1 MLSESYCKSLVKQLK
16 AKRSKVFYRTII
28 KKVSD
33 EIYEQLRNLVIKGE
47 LKPGSKLP
55 PERDLAVHLGVS
67 RPSLREALNKLESQ
81 GFIEQIQGDGTYI
94 KSFTQ
99 DHLDSAIDEFI
110 KNEDAIFDLLEV
122 RKTLETWSAYYAAQR
137 VTSEQL
143 KEIKKYLDEL
153 KDAVDKGD
161 TGHIADVNFHYT
173 ITYAASN
180 VLQTHLMRNIH
191 DWVERVSYK
200 VRSQMHMNKEEQNAL
215 YLQHCKIYDAIKAKN
230 PEGAY
235 NAMKEH
241 LDYVDE
247 HMKKIQNEKS

>member
-1 MLSESYCKSLVKQLK
+1 MFRKIKP
-16 AKRSKVFYRTII
+16 

-33 EIYEQLRNLVIKGE
+33 EIYEQLRNLVIKGD

-55 PERDLAVHLGVS
+55 PERDLAVQLGVS

-99 DHLDSAIDEFI
+99 DHLDTAIDEFI
-110 KNEDAIFDLLEV
+110 KNDDAIFDLLEV
-122 RKTLETWSAYYAAQR
+122 RKTLETWSAYYAAKR
-137 VTSEQL
+137 ATSNQL
-143 KEIKKYLDEL
+143 KEIKKYLNEL
-153 KDAVDKGD
+153 KTAKEKGE
-161 TGHIADVNFHYT
+161 TGHEADVNFHYT

-200 VRSQMHMNKEEQNAL
+200 VRSQMYMDEDAQDDL
-215 YLQHCKIYDAIKAKN
+215 YLQHYNIYNAIKEKN
-230 PEGAY
+230 PEAAY
-235 NAMKEH
+235 NAMREH
-241 LDYVDE
+241 LEYVE
-247 HMKKIQNEKS
+247 KHMREIQSKKV

>member
-1 MLSESYCKSLVKQLK
+1 MFRKIKP
-16 AKRSKVFYRTII
+16 

-99 DHLDSAIDEFI
+99 DHLDTAIDEFI
-110 KNEDAIFDLLEV
+110 KNDDAIFDLLEV

-137 VTSEQL
+137 VTTEQL
-143 KEIKKYLDEL
+143 KDIKKYLDEL
-153 KDAVDKGD
+153 KTAKDKGD

-200 VRSQMHMNKEEQNAL
+200 VRSEMYMDKKEQNLL
-215 YLQHCKIYDAIKAKN
+215 YLQHQKIYNAIEARN
-230 PEGAY
+230 PNEAY
-235 NAMKEH
+235 NAMREH
-241 LDYVDE
+241 LEYVE
-247 HMKKIQNEKS
+247 KHMKKILNKKN